1 MVLAVVAAERYW
13 LDRRSASRRLILLS
27 VPSVT
32 YPDYSPA
39 IITDAGVY
47 IEVVLGEG
55 DHALLSGAAAN
66 EVVTIVEP
74 GVYDLLWVA
83 LVTSSVDRAIPVMN
97 IYDNADTIGTD
108 TPLAKMIGHYHRV
121 SGANQ
126 PVDGQGIIAVTEA
139 NQEIKFATSVFLAG
153 QGSGIPAFE
162 VLGTSNEVWFFKR
175 GSGAGLQVRRA

>member
-1 MVLAVVAAERYW
+1 M
-13 LDRRSASRRLILLS
+13 
-27 VPSVT
+27 PSVT

-74 GVYDLLWVA
+74 GVYDLLWIA
-83 LVTSSVDRAIPVMN
+83 LVTSSVDRVIPVMN

-108 TPLAKMIGHYHRV
+108 APLALMLGHYHRE

-126 PVDGQGIIAVTEA
+126 PVHGLSIIAVTEA
-139 NQEIKFATSVFLAG
+139 DQEIKFATSVFLEG
-153 QGSGIPAFE
+153 QGATDPAFE
-162 VLGTSNEVWFFKR
+162 VLGTQNEVWFFKR
-175 GSGAGLQVRRA
+175 GSGAGLQFVRA